1 MMTYTQKNQQPSAE
15 KNKKTDPLRLIISA
29 LCNFAI
35 GTFIGF
41 EVAGSTGVVPDSWV
55 PYVLAGYFAVIIV
68 FCAWYARR
76 MINLSSQLVDA
87 SQNVNL
93 TGPRAL
99 ARVGKLQEAGHV
111 VSSFNHEFI
120 FTLTVFPQSAAP
132 YETTIRQFITMGELP
147 NFYTGRF
154 V

>member
-1 MMTYTQKNQQPSAE
+1 
-15 KNKKTDPLRLIISA
+15 
-29 LCNFAI
+29 
-35 GTFIGF
+35 
-41 EVAGSTGVVPDSWV
+41 
-55 PYVLAGYFAVIIV
+55 YVLAGYFAVAIV

-87 SQNVNL
+87 SRNVDL

-154 V
+154 VVFVEDSHNPGYGLIEKEPPEDWQLKALEPPQEWKTQKASTSYPDQ